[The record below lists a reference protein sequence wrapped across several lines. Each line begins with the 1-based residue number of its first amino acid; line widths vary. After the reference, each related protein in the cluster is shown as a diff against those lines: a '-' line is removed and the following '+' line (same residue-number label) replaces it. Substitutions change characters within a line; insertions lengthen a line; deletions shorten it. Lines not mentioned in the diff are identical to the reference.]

1 VDLADFSRN
10 GDNDLGSCEGWSMEI
25 ERVAFVF
32 AAKDWEKDLAL
43 FELIFGPPTFVDGHS
58 WAQFD
63 SGGSRLCRA
72 VADQGI
78 DESAILLKV
87 DDLDAAAREFTGK
100 HGEVGPPQIG
110 EHEER
115 VTARS
120 TEGRQVVFYRPVVQ

>member
-1 VDLADFSRN
+1 
-10 GDNDLGSCEGWSMEI
+10 MEI

-32 AAKDWEKDLAL
+32 AAKDWGKDLAL
-43 FELIFGPPTFVDGHS
+43 FELLFGPPTFVDGHS

-63 SGGSRLCRA
+63 SGGSRLCLA
-72 VADQGI
+72 GPDQGI

-87 DDLDAAAREFTGK
+87 GDLDAASREFTGQ
-100 HGEVGPPQIG
+100 HGEVGPLQIG

-115 VTARS
+115 VIARS